1 MKSNILN
8 ACFGVGCC
16 PTLDRSS
23 SRIDKPFC
31 LSKLTKTFAVPDTTA
46 YCLKASRRLFH
57 MGSPSN
63 KNDPQEVLHATDQQP
78 QKYLKLRAR
87 DREREFRMQIVL
99 PSGFMQAS
107 LKREKILIPLLLS
120 LLNYSTADV

>member
-1 MKSNILN
+1 MKSNILH
-8 ACFGVGCC
+8 ACFRGCF
-16 PTLDRSS
+16 PKRDRSS
-23 SRIDKPFC
+23 SRIDKPLC
-31 LSKLTKTFAVPDTTA
+31 LSKLAKTCAVPDTTT
-46 YCLKASRRLFH
+46 YCLKASRRLFR

-87 DREREFRMQIVL
+87 DREREFRMKIVL
-99 PSGFMQAS
+99 PSSFMQAS
-107 LKREKILIPLLLS
+107 LKRDKIIIPLLLS